1 MPAHLPMLPI
11 SCPWTPVEDLI
22 GHALFGRIFHKFY
35 WRMAVLPRK
44 SSLFWPIESGISS
57 NNENSSPIQ
66 KEILWVLGINNKA
79 NRSIQTEEDQ

>member
-1 MPAHLPMLPI
+1 MLP
-11 SCPWTPVEDLI
+11 
-22 GHALFGRIFHKFY
+22 RN
-35 WRMAVLPRK
+35 
-44 SSLFWPIESGISS
+44 SSSFWPIESGISS